1 MIGELRQLIKTTLF
15 PLGLYSPEAEE
26 LLCATCANESH
37 LGQYRRQ
44 TNGPALGIFQ
54 MEPATHD
61 DIWQN
66 YLKYHADLGAKISN
80 LVASGTPFIPHAEAL
95 VTNDEYAIAMA
106 RVQYLRAKGSLPG
119 IHNLQDIW
127 DYYKAHYNTPAG
139 KADIQTFYA
148 CYKKYVGGPAT

>member
-1 MIGELRQLIKTTLF
+1 MIAELRQLIKSTLF

-44 TNGPALGIFQ
+44 INGPALGIFQ

-61 DIWQN
+61 DIWAN
-66 YLKYHADLGAKISN
+66 YLKYHADLGAKIRA
-80 LVASGTPFIPHAEAL
+80 LSGTAAAEDL

-106 RVQYLRAKGSLPG
+106 RVQYLRAKGNLPD
-119 IHNLQDIW
+119 IHGLQDIW

-139 KADIQTFYA
+139 AADIQTFYA